1 MKIYLL
7 TIALIFC
14 SIQMFSQEDDGVVSL
29 DLPVRNSLTFNRY
42 LINPTFSFVREQ
54 NRYISITN
62 KREYTQFED
71 APTTYMASYSGRFKE
86 NIGVGLGLFQE
97 NYGVLTTFGGIL
109 NFAYNARIQRDNNLT
124 FGLNLGVYN
133 SGVNTG
139 RVVTNFQ
146 DPSLENVPSNLVLT
160 VNPGINYGLSFL
172 DFGVSINN
180 LVLYNVNTSELI
192 QDDPQQSIQ
201 AHVMHTGLINASG
214 FFDES
219 KFSALAK
226 TEFGKDQTII
236 SGLAMLTVPKG
247 IWAQVGYNTLYGAS
261 AGVGLNITQSIA
273 VEYNYEQA
281 IGDLMDFGSSHEI
294 SLAFR
299 FQSKE
304 RYRYNGDEEVAGLL
318 SSNKK
323 KVKRPT
329 SKIDKAQAEANR
341 QAAQERRAEA
351 KKDAEAKAITN
362 AEAEAQA
369 ENTAQLEAEEAQAKL
384 EAQKQAEIEIQ
395 NEIDKALKAEEALRA
410 EAEKAKAKAADEE
423 QATLEAQRQAEIEI
437 QNEIDKALKAEEAF
451 RAEAEK
457 AKAKAAAEEQAK
469 LEAQRQAEIEIQNE
483 IDKALKAEEAFRAEA
498 EKAKAIAAAEEQ
510 AKLEAQ
516 RQAEIEIQ
524 NEIDKA
530 LKAEEALRAE
540 AEKAKAIAAAEEQA
554 KSEAQRQAEIEIQN
568 EIDRALKAEEAL
580 RAEAEKAQAIAEAE
594 EQAKL
599 EAQRQAEI
607 EIQNEIDRALREEAE
622 AIAAAQKQTDQNPN
636 PSDALGQSM
645 VELVEQTD
653 NAKAEQQD
661 LLKRLSD
668 AVAVK
673 DQDLK
678 DLKKENDLSEQ
689 GVVTPPK
696 EFKSVTA
703 ENNAIEALKSE
714 LDQTI
719 AERSKTIEE
728 LEEIYNERIKI
739 KSLKNDEVS
748 LFYKNKIERL
758 KAEQAKAIEAQ
769 INLTTS
775 LADIKIATEI
785 ERKRRIKRAVYDS
798 DADRYAQDRTKL
810 KVIKQTTALS
820 NEPLTSEDFD
830 FGEEQSGN
838 IQILKNVQNVEAGY
852 YVTVAVHNDV
862 NKRDEFIKNMVA
874 SGESDVDFFYDVNT
888 SKYYIYYQK
897 FNSVDQANK
906 ALEAKGSLPYNE
918 KMSIVKIEN

>member
-71 APTTYMASYSGRFKE
+71 APTTYMGSYSGRLKE

-410 EAEKAKAKAADEE
+410 EAEKAKAKAA
-423 QATLEAQRQAEIEI
+423 
-437 QNEIDKALKAEEAF
+437 
-451 RAEAEK
+451 
-457 AKAKAAAEEQAK
+457 AEEQAK

-483 IDKALKAEEAFRAEA
+483 IDKALKAEEALRAEA
-498 EKAKAIAAAEEQ
+498 EKAKAKAAAEEQ

-554 KSEAQRQAEIEIQN
+554 KLEAQRQAEIEIQN

-769 INLTTS
+769 TNLTTS